1 MERPPDMNAAKPP
14 RAANGSPKYILVS
27 DKPLDFI
34 EPDSETL
41 LMTATEFIANRG
53 EIDIRKAA
61 NIKVVNL
68 CSNFEYLSKGYYCSL
83 LAEARGMRCVPS
95 IDNVVTLNWKRHYQ
109 SHLPELNTL
118 LHRHFKE
125 PAEEPVARTYSIFF
139 GRCSHPELEEL
150 GQRLFDLFRFP
161 LMTVEV
167 KLDSKDRWSVGD
179 VEPLSLADLSKPKQQ
194 NFVQA
199 LTKFTGSAWRTQ
211 GSKRTKHWLAMLH
224 DPHDKEPPSNKGA
237 LQRFIKAG
245 KDLGISV
252 EPILKTDF
260 AALMEYDALFIRE
273 TTAINHHTYRFAH
286 KAQTEGIPC
295 IDDAASIIRCCNK
308 VFQYEMLKAKRIPLP
323 ETYIIG
329 RKTEKSLEQEFEYPL
344 VVKIP
349 DGAFSHG
356 MTKAETP
363 EQFREAVSTLL
374 KKSDIVLAQEF
385 IKSDFDWR
393 IGVLNGEPLFACKY
407 YMAPGHW
414 QIYNHDAKTR
424 NDGLGEFKTLPIR
437 NVPEEVLST
446 ALKAANMI
454 GTGLYGV
461 DLKQTRDRVVVMEVN
476 DNPSIDHG
484 VEDEVI
490 GDALYKRVMEHFIQ
504 LIEA

>member
-1 MERPPDMNAAKPP
+1 MTPMPPKP
-14 RAANGSPKYILVS
+14 NGTPKYILVS
-27 DKPLDFI
+27 DRPLDFI
-34 EPDSETL
+34 TPDSETII
-41 LMTATEFIANRG
+41 MSATDFIANRG
-53 EIDIRKAA
+53 TIDLRKNT

-95 IDNVVTLNWKRHYQ
+95 VDNVVTLNWKRHYQ
-109 SHLPELNTL
+109 SHLPELNTI
-118 LHRHFKE
+118 LHKYYKE
-125 PAEEPVARTYSIFF
+125 PADEPVARTYSIFF
-139 GRCSHPELEEL
+139 GRSSHPELEAL
-150 GQRLFDLFRFP
+150 AQRLFDLFRFP
-161 LMTVEV
+161 LMSVEI
-167 KLDSKDRWSVGD
+167 KIDSKDRWSVSD
-179 VEPLSLADLSKPKQQ
+179 VEPLSISDLSKPKQQ
-194 NFVQA
+194 NFVAA
-199 LTKFTGSAWRTQ
+199 LTKFTGSAWRQ
-211 GSKRTKHWLAMLH
+211 PGSKRNKHWLAMLH
-224 DPHDKEPPSNKGA
+224 DPAEKEPPSNKAA

-245 KDLGISV
+245 KDLGVTV
-252 EPILKTDF
+252 ELIQKADF
-260 AALMEYDALFIRE
+260 SALMEYDALFIRE

-286 KAQTEGIPC
+286 KAQMEGIPC

-308 VFQYEMLKAKRIPLP
+308 VFQYEMLKSKRIPLP

-329 RKTEKSLEQEFEYPL
+329 RRTEKSMEQEFEYPL

-363 EQFREAVSTLL
+363 EQFREAVNTLL

-385 IKSDFDWR
+385 LKSDFDWR
-393 IGVLNGEPLFACKY
+393 IGVLNGEALFACKY

-414 QIYNHDAKTR
+414 QIYNHNAKTR
-424 NDGLGEFKTLPIR
+424 NDGLGEFRTIPIR
-437 NVPEEVLST
+437 NVPEDVLST

-454 GTGLYGV
+454 GNGLYGV
-461 DLKQTRDRVVVMEVN
+461 DLKQIKDRVVVMEVN

-490 GDALYKRVMEHFIQ
+490 GDTLYKRIMEYFIEM
-504 LIEA
+504 IEA